1 MINKEHTYNIDCM
14 YVLNFLLAI
23 IMIGLCVLLLVVS
36 HPMLFFCLQNFFW
49 VITFTSL
56 FLEFFQKI
64 LPKNKAFGLGSLDI
78 ECC

>member
-36 HPMLFFCLQNFFW
+36 HLMFFLFAKMFFSYDFYKF
-49 VITFTSL
+49 VFEIFSKNSP
-56 FLEFFQKI
+56 QKQG
-64 LPKNKAFGLGSLDI
+64 FGLGSLNI